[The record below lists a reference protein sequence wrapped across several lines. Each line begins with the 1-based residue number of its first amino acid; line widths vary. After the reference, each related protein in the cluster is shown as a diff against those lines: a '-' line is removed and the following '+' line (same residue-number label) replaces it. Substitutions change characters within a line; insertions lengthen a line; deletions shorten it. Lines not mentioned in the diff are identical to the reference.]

1 MSGNLFTNFL
11 SLNVF
16 CYNGTSKNIYIREE
30 SVKLA
35 YATLK
40 MIV

>member
-1 MSGNLFTNFL
+1 MSWNLFTSFL

-35 YATLK
+35 YATSK